1 MKSRE
6 DGGGAEWYRGQ
17 RFKYRE
23 VYAVCVCVVV
33 SGEFTSVGLWRVDC
47 AYGRPLTRLGRVLAA
62 LGRARG
68 KGRF

>member
-1 MKSRE
+1 MNFGV
-6 DGGGAEWYRGQ
+6 DNAGAEGYREW

-33 SGEFTSVGLWRVDC
+33 SGEFSSVGLWRLDC

-62 LGRARG
+62 PGRARG